1 MMRPFDEVRHMKNLK
16 KLIVITAMAA
26 LLICVAM
33 TCAAADEKI
42 YESPVFKLPVDRLQ
56 AEQWVENQPEETEAP
71 AETDVVPGEEE
82 QLPDQPTQAP
92 DGETIVE
99 TQENGEP
106 QRYVRIYSS
115 QGKVV
120 TEGEIIRLTSE
131 LVGFDGMNYTLQWQ
145 WDKGE
150 GAGWE
155 DIPNATRDSYTFIA
169 GKETIKY
176 SWRLLVNIDE

>member
-1 MMRPFDEVRHMKNLK
+1 MRNLK
-16 KLIVITAMAA
+16 KLIVIVAMAA

-33 TCAAADEKI
+33 TCAMADEKI

-56 AEQWVENQPEETEAP
+56 AEQWAENQPEETEP
-71 AETDVVPGEEE
+71 ETADDEVPGEEGD
-82 QLPDQPTQAP
+82 LSDQPTQAP

-99 TQENGEP
+99 TEENGEP
-106 QRYVRIYSS
+106 QRYVRIYTS

-131 LVGFDGMNYTLQWQ
+131 LVGFDGLDYTLQWQ

-155 DIPNATRDSYTFIA
+155 DIPDATRDSFTFIA
-169 GKETIKY
+169 SKETIKY
-176 SWRLLVNIDE
+176 SWRLLVNINE

>member
-1 MMRPFDEVRHMKNLK
+1 MKNLK

-92 DGETIVE
+92 DGETLLTLRMVSSMMWITGFESSLRNSSMKKWAVLQV
-99 TQENGEP
+99 TQ
-106 QRYVRIYSS
+106 R
-115 QGKVV
+115 
-120 TEGEIIRLTSE
+120 
-131 LVGFDGMNYTLQWQ
+131 
-145 WDKGE
+145 
-150 GAGWE
+150 
-155 DIPNATRDSYTFIA
+155 
-169 GKETIKY
+169 
-176 SWRLLVNIDE
+176 